1 MNDKPALRPDLA
13 VGETLREVARAILA
27 DARTA
32 IESPDNSDAV
42 AVHQFRRGMKHWRA
56 LLRLL
61 DPYLGPE
68 SEDLHTTARDIAR
81 DLAGARDLQTA
92 LDALDDLKDH
102 DLLKDH
108 DRPLSERSIKNIR
121 KRIDA
126 LRKTGELTALTADMR
141 LRIAQAL
148 ADADVAVSRWP
159 IQALKFADVA
169 KQLAAS
175 YRAARRAVPE
185 SWSKASPDALHELR
199 KLVVIHRYQIQVV
212 QPLWKRFTK
221 MWIAEA
227 QRLRERLGQHQ
238 DLEVLRKLTE
248 PGQPLA
254 AWRTRLQP
262 SIAARQRRHVAA
274 ARRVATRLFVDKPGA
289 FRRRLVVMWK
299 TG

>member
-1 MNDKPALRPDLA
+1 MSQKPALRPDLA
-13 VGETLREVARAILA
+13 VGEALREVARVILT
-27 DARTA
+27 DARMA

-42 AVHQFRRGMKHWRA
+42 AVHQFRREMKHWRA

-68 SEDLHTTARDIAR
+68 SEDLQTTARDIAR

-92 LDALDDLKDH
+92 LDALDDLKQH
-102 DLLKDH
+102 DL
-108 DRPLSERSIKNIR
+108 PLSERSVKNLR

-126 LRKTGELTALTADMR
+126 LRKAGELTALTADMR

-148 ADADVAVSRWP
+148 GDADVAVTRWP

-221 MWIAEA
+221 MWISEA
-227 QRLRERLGQHQ
+227 QRLRERLGQHH
-238 DLEVLRKLTE
+238 DLVVLQKLME
-248 PGQPLA
+248 AGQPLA
-254 AWRTRLQP
+254 AWHARLDP
-262 SIAARQRRHVAA
+262 PIAARQRRHVAA
-274 ARRVATRLFVDKPGA
+274 ARKVATRLFVDKPSA